1 MGGKKKGEGKEG
13 RGRKEEGGKGG
24 KRGVEEGK
32 GKKGR
37 EGRRRKEGGGG
48 REGKGEEERR
58 GRGEEGGKEGGESAR
73 LLDTVADKI
82 ASNCITS
89 VSHHMHMID
98 RFTKYNMYDC
108 WQSGYAKVTCL
119 GSVLDCI

>member
-1 MGGKKKGEGKEG
+1 MERKKERGRKGGEGMREGREEREGWRKG
-13 RGRKEEGGKGG
+13 RGRKEGKGG
-24 KRGVEEGK
+24 EGK
-32 GKKGR
+32 
-37 EGRRRKEGGGG
+37 
-48 REGKGEEERR
+48 KGEEEGR
-58 GRGEEGGKEGGESAR
+58 GRGEEGGKGGGESAR
-73 LLDTVADKI
+73 LLDTVIDKI